1 MEIHRKSIGNSMQ
14 ESAEWLYS
22 YFFTIWALPEWV
34 CSGWPQNPHALSRLV
49 FYTAW
54 ALPEWVRRRG
64 LQLSVGGL
72 PPDILQYLSSPRVSL
87 QIRSGLRSKS
97 VRHISVRIHTHLQ
110 TIPATPTVLLQAFRC
125 VSCLPGSKM
134 KHGCPKR
141 KAYHMWGSP
150 GRVIINVNMIN
161 NMNIHINMHITINE
175 Y

>member
-1 MEIHRKSIGNSMQ
+1 MGLQ
-14 ESAEWLYS
+14 WLAAESACTFPPGILHYLS
-22 YFFTIWALPEWV
+22 SPRVGPQWV
-34 CSGWPQNPHALSRLV
+34 
-49 FYTAW
+49 
-54 ALPEWVRRRG
+54 

-125 VSCLPGSKM
+125 VSCLHVPGSKM

-150 GRVIINVNMIN
+150 GRVIYIFVWVVRFVQSKLAPEKQENSILF
-161 NMNIHINMHITINE
+161 ISF
-175 Y
+175 